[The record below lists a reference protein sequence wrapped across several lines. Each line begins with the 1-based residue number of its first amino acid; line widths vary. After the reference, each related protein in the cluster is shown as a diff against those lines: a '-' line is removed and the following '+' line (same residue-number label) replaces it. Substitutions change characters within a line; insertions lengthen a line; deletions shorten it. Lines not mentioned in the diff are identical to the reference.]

1 MKIEIYRHSET
12 QPWTYSQ
19 LDIRQRE
26 LAQNISQ
33 GEEATL
39 LLSELAP
46 VITRGRRTPS
56 TDLLTPSL
64 RGHTEVLD
72 IDRGGLAT
80 YHGPGQWVAFPI
92 HRLEDSVGDSRG
104 VHKVIC
110 KLLGAAAEVGRL
122 YCETVEIRSGAEL
135 GVWNAQGKFAAAGVH
150 IENGILLHGIAINGF
165 RTPESFAGL
174 RPCGLD
180 LPVSYLLNEADEY
193 RFSQLGTQ
201 IIDALF
207 RALAP
212 NHSKP
217 ARNASFAAVE
227 SGKSHDL
234 QQSCS

>member
-1 MKIEIYRHSET
+1 MKIEIHRNSES

-19 LDIRQRE
+19 LDLRQRE

-33 GEEATL
+33 GGEATL

-46 VITRGRRTPS
+46 VITRGRRTPL
-56 TDLLTPSL
+56 TDLLPASPV
-64 RGHTEVLD
+64 GNTEVLN

-92 HRLEDSVGDSRG
+92 HRLEDSAGDSRG
-104 VHKVIC
+104 VHKIIC

-122 YCETVEIRSGAEL
+122 YCEDVEIRSGAEL

-165 RTPESFAGL
+165 RTPQSFVGL

-180 LPVSYLLNEADEY
+180 LPVSYLLNEANED

-201 IIDALF
+201 IIDALS

-212 NHSKP
+212 AHSKQ
-217 ARNASFAAVE
+217 AMNE
-227 SGKSHDL
+227 SCALERGRSHDL